1 MCRVGQEILL
11 LWGMRILLKKESL
24 PTDSVR
30 KTSLQ
35 KMDHYCKSETNWK
48 KVVKMTSIINPA
60 AIIAAG
66 LNQNQ
71 IGTKSKT
78 TVSEISDIK

>member
-35 KMDHYCKSETNWK
+35 KMDHYCKSETKRK
-48 KVVKMTSIINPA
+48 KVVKMTSI
-60 AIIAAG
+60 AAG
-66 LNQNQ
+66 LYQNQ
-71 IGTKSKT
+71 IGTKSET
-78 TVSEISDIK
+78 TVSEISHIK

>member
-1 MCRVGQEILL
+1 MRRVGQEILL
-11 LWGMRILLKKESL
+11 LWGRRILLKKESL

-35 KMDHYCKSETNWK
+35 KMDHYCKSETNRK
-48 KVVKMTSIINPA
+48 KVVKMTS
-60 AIIAAG
+60 IAAG

-78 TVSEISDIK
+78 TVSEIYDIK

>member
-24 PTDSVR
+24 PTDSVC

-35 KMDHYCKSETNWK
+35 KMDHYCKSETNRK
-48 KVVKMTSIINPA
+48 KVVKMTS
-60 AIIAAG
+60 IAAG